1 MRRHAG
7 TGFPAAMLI
16 AALAL
21 GGGCKAPAPA
31 EAVQAAAQATPTA
44 DPGVPAAAGKA
55 TCEAPVH
62 DYGTVAQGDKV
73 AHTFTI
79 KNTGDGVLHILSARG
94 G

>member
-1 MRRHAG
+1 MRRHLG
-7 TGFPAAMLI
+7 TGFPAAMLV
-16 AALAL
+16 AALAF
-21 GGGCKAPAPA
+21 GGGCKATAPA
-31 EAVQAAAQATPTA
+31 EAVQAAVQAPGQA
-44 DPGVPAAAGKA
+44 DPGTPTAAGKA